1 MDRLRHQAEV
11 IIGKQRHGP
20 IGTVRLSFD
29 EDTTRFGN
37 LAQGARYENSYE

>member
-1 MDRLRHQAEV
+1 MDRLEHQAEV

-29 EDTTRFGN
+29 ANTTRFGN
-37 LAQGARYENSYE
+37 LAHQGRYDDYG